1 VDLVTELHR
10 VRPQITVDENGVATI
25 GPQAHP
31 SAGLWSNAIAT
42 PPPVSTPSEIGHG
55 AANTMEPPE
64 PHLPSHPGR
73 PVLPG
78 GTQKVAT
85 DASSPN
91 VKSNIQTR
99 SNVPAW
105 KRLIDGPL
113 TSDERIS
120 LITKIFS
127 DDGETKTVRNLSG
140 DDAQAFVDVA
150 DQLLDSLGSQLRN
163 KCLSTLSEICVRQA
177 LLPRSFQI
185 PFSYFRSLVPIG
197 GGGSSGVRMGEYQG
211 RKVAVKVLR
220 MFPGS
225 NLGNIT
231 RKFYKE
237 AMMWKVLHHPN
248 VLPLLGVSK
257 DGNLLVMVSEWMD
270 NGNIN
275 QFIQTNRDADR
286 FQLLM
291 GATRGLMYIHS
302 LGMAH
307 GDLKGTSIVID
318 QNGHARLGDRGFLT
332 LPSDMTDDLGSPV
345 TGGTV
350 RWMSPELLDPE
361 RFNFKECRPT
371 KQSDCYAL
379 GMVIL
384 EVLSEKPPFA
394 GDQDFIVIQK
404 VMQGERPRRPEG
416 AWFADDLWRT
426 LKQCW
431 SPRPEERPH
440 VKAVLERLGQVS
452 GVLQPP
458 PILVGC

>member
-1 VDLVTELHR
+1 
-10 VRPQITVDENGVATI
+10 
-25 GPQAHP
+25 
-31 SAGLWSNAIAT
+31 
-42 PPPVSTPSEIGHG
+42 
-55 AANTMEPPE
+55 
-64 PHLPSHPGR
+64 
-73 PVLPG
+73 
-78 GTQKVAT
+78 
-85 DASSPN
+85 
-91 VKSNIQTR
+91 
-99 SNVPAW
+99 
-105 KRLIDGPL
+105 
-113 TSDERIS
+113 
-120 LITKIFS
+120 
-127 DDGETKTVRNLSG
+127 
-140 DDAQAFVDVA
+140 
-150 DQLLDSLGSQLRN
+150 
-163 KCLSTLSEICVRQA
+163 
-177 LLPRSFQI
+177 
-185 PFSYFRSLVPIG
+185 
-197 GGGSSGVRMGEYQG
+197 
-211 RKVAVKVLR
+211 
-220 MFPGS
+220 
-225 NLGNIT
+225 
-231 RKFYKE
+231 
-237 AMMWKVLHHPN
+237 MMWKVLHHPN